1 MKTQELILAL
11 ERGLTLS
18 HVVGLNDA
26 DLERLEKACYHWQQ
40 VAFAESCRREGDR
53 RAQAEVS
60 LSLGMGMGKSEAAP
74 AREGGYV

>member
-1 MKTQELILAL
+1 MKTQELLLAL

-53 RAQAEVS
+53 RAQAEGLS
-60 LSLGMGMGKSEAAP
+60 LSMGHGKSEAAP